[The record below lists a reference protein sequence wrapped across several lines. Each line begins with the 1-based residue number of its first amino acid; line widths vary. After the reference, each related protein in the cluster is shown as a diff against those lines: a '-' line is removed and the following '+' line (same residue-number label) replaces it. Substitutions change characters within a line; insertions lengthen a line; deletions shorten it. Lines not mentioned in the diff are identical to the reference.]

1 MSQMILLGI
10 LSLVFVLGIY
20 FFTISVFVLRQYE
33 RGVLFRLGKLY
44 PLRPPGLN
52 IIIPIIDRLIRV
64 DQRIVAIEVPPQ
76 DVITED
82 NVTVQVSA
90 VVYYRVFDPDLAI
103 TEIENYKYA
112 TEQMSMTTLRS
123 VLGQSDLDELLSK
136 RDELNTTLANIIDEQ
151 TEPWGVKVTHV
162 EVKNVDLPEGM
173 QRAIARQAEAER
185 ERRAK
190 IIHAEGED
198 QAAEKLTSAA
208 AKMSKEPIALQLRYL
223 QTLVEVTTESNATVI
238 APIPIP
244 IDLLKPF
251 QKMLK
256 NEAEET

>member
-1 MSQMILLGI
+1 M
-10 LSLVFVLGIY
+10 SLVFILGIY